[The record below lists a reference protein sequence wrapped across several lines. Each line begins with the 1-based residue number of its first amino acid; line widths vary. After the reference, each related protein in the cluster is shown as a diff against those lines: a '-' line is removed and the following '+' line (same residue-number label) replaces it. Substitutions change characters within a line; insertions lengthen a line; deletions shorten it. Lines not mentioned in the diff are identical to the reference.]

1 MDETITSV
9 IEMIQ
14 QYPDLPVIC
23 MVSSEVGAED
33 SWSRWLAKVGD
44 VYRAKIWIGEER
56 VYFYNERGV
65 DEDAINDPDCIYPE
79 MELTE
84 ERAKEVYD
92 GLPWEECIVLKAVSQ
107 SMGTAL
113 KSGSSTAK
121 GLKAGFDGAIGF
133 TEKKFTTF
141 LSNPKEEP
149 L

>member
-23 MVSSEVGAED
+23 MVSSEVVAED

-56 VYFYNERGV
+56 VYFYNERCV
-65 DEDAINDPDCIYPE
+65 DEDVINDPDCIYPE

-92 GLPWEECIVLKAVSQ
+92 GLPWEECIVLNID
-107 SMGTAL
+107 TR
-113 KSGSSTAK
+113 
-121 GLKAGFDGAIGF
+121 
-133 TEKKFTTF
+133 
-141 LSNPKEEP
+141 
-149 L
+149 